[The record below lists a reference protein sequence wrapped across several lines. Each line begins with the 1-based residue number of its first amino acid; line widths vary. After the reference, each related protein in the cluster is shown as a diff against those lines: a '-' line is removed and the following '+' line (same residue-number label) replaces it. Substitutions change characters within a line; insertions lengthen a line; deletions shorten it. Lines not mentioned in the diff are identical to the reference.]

1 MKLRMAACKN
11 DGTIA
16 PNNGK
21 SQSNGN
27 KFFLNQWKLRDGIK
41 VIAYITQSQLLDDQ
55 KVDDDNENL
64 KGKNSK

>member
-1 MKLRMAACKN
+1 MAACKN

-41 VIAYITQSQLLDDQ
+41 VIAYIS
-55 KVDDDNENL
+55 
-64 KGKNSK
+64 